1 LIGFAPPIEKDGF
14 PLHLGYLARH
24 ARQASDIGIQHVI
37 AEIRRIVAP

>member
-14 PLHLGYLARH
+14 RLHLGHLASH
-24 ARQASDIGIQHVI
+24 ARETSDCGVEHVI